1 MPIVPR
7 PTHRHSPIKSYAW
20 REGDCSPAGK
30 RSRAHIA
37 SANPPAYIP
46 RYWHNPIPRTRID
59 AGCVGPLGVS
69 ERIEFITKVEL
80 YSVSVSDCKIIFPTS
95 WSLLKAQGEKHTDF
109 VASTTSPGDI
119 SGTMSAR
126 PMLHAKDVV
135 DRTEQVSIDPVYSDA
150 ACKEGVKTTKR
161 RVARPQI

>member
-1 MPIVPR
+1 
-7 PTHRHSPIKSYAW
+7 
-20 REGDCSPAGK
+20 
-30 RSRAHIA
+30 
-37 SANPPAYIP
+37 
-46 RYWHNPIPRTRID
+46 
-59 AGCVGPLGVS
+59 
-69 ERIEFITKVEL
+69 VEL

-135 DRTEQVSIDPVYSDA
+135 DRTEQVLIDPVYSDA
-150 ACKEGVKTTKR
+150 ACKEGAKTTR
-161 RVARPQI
+161 DG